1 MTQHPLDRPSAGS
14 LHRILIVRIAAVTA
28 CICVA
33 LAVLVYMTERSR
45 FDQAL
50 IDSTLHTVANLRGLL
65 IDQLDTPHLG
75 DHAKIRET
83 LEKFSAYAPRGT
95 NGRYVFARIMDT
107 GYATVAQKL
116 DPTYQ
121 HQAAVDRYLA
131 EHRHRFTAGEQEVWR
146 RLVTIAGKPHV
157 HVATA
162 LADSRGTV
170 VAYAE
175 GVYAVSDEAVAGI
188 RRRIARAIFLSVA
201 VALAI
206 VALLYPVILR
216 LLRRVAT
223 LSVHLLQ
230 ANLTTIQALGNAIAK
245 RDSDTDLHNYRVTI
259 YSVRLAEALGLKEPS
274 IRSLIKGAFL
284 HDVGKIGIGDEILHK
299 PARLTEEEF
308 REMKRHVQHGRDIVS
323 NSVWLQD
330 ALDVVGGHHEK
341 YDGTGYDNRRKSGDI
356 PILARLFAIIDVFD
370 ALTSERPYK
379 KPLAIEHTLEL
390 LEEGRG
396 TQFDPEILDAF
407 YRIAGG
413 LYDQFAATDR
423 ETLRKALDAI
433 SLRYFSGDIGV
444 MLESESR

>member
-1 MTQHPLDRPSAGS
+1 MAQHPLDRPSAGS

-28 CICVA
+28 GICMV
-33 LAVLVYMTERSR
+33 LAVFVYLVERAR
-45 FDQAL
+45 FDQTL
-50 IDSTLHTVANLRGLL
+50 VDSTMHTVANLRGLL
-65 IDQLDTPHLG
+65 IDQLDAPHLG

-83 LEKFSAYAPRGT
+83 IEKFSAYAPRGT
-95 NGRYVFARIMDT
+95 NGRYVFARITDT
-107 GYATVAQKL
+107 GYETVAQKV
-116 DPTYQ
+116 DPTYE
-121 HQAAVDRYLA
+121 HQPAVDRYLA
-131 EHRHRFTAGEQEVWR
+131 EHRHRFAAGEQEVWR

-162 LADSRGTV
+162 LADKRGTV

-188 RRRIARAIFLSVA
+188 RRRILRTVLLSVA
-201 VALAI
+201 VVLVI
-206 VALLYPVILR
+206 VSLLYPVILH

-223 LSVHLLQ
+223 LSVHLLE

-259 YSVRLAEALGLKEPS
+259 YAVRLAEALGLKEPA

-299 PARLTEEEF
+299 PARLTAEEF
-308 REMKRHVQHGRDIVS
+308 LEMKRHVQHGRDIVS
-323 NSVWLQD
+323 GSVWLQD

-341 YDGTGYDNRRKSGDI
+341 FDGTGYDAKRKSAEI
-356 PILARLFAIIDVFD
+356 PVLARLFSIIDVFD

-379 KPLAIEHTLEL
+379 KPLAFERTLEL

-396 TQFDPEILDAF
+396 TQFDPEILNAF
-407 YRIAGG
+407 RGIARG

-423 ETLRKALDAI
+423 ESLRKALDAI
-433 SLRYFSGDIGV
+433 SLQYFSGDIGA
-444 MLESESR
+444 MLENESS

>member
-1 MTQHPLDRPSAGS
+1 MAQHPLDRPSAGS

-28 CICVA
+28 GICMV
-33 LAVLVYMTERSR
+33 LAVLVYMNERSR

-50 IDSTLHTVANLRGLL
+50 IESTLHTVANLRGLL

-83 LEKFSAYAPRGT
+83 LEIFSAYTPRGT
-95 NGRYVFARIMDT
+95 NGKYVFARIMDT
-107 GYATVAQKL
+107 GYTTVAQKL
-116 DPTYQ
+116 DPAYE
-121 HQAAVDRYLA
+121 HQPAVDRYLA
-131 EHRHRFTAGEQEVWR
+131 EHRHRFAAGEQDVWR
-146 RLVTIAGKPHV
+146 RLVTVAGTPHV

-175 GVYAVSDEAVAGI
+175 GVYAVSDEVVTGI
-188 RRRIARAIFLSVA
+188 RRRIARTVFLSVA
-201 VALAI
+201 VVLAI
-206 VALLYPVILR
+206 VSLLYPVILR

-259 YSVRLAEALGLKEPS
+259 YSVRLAEALGLKEHA

-341 YDGTGYDNRRKSGDI
+341 YDGTGYDNRRKSADI
-356 PILARLFAIIDVFD
+356 PILARLFAIVDVFD

-379 KPLAIEHTLEL
+379 KPLGLERTLEL

-396 TQFDPEILDAF
+396 SQFDPEILDAF
-407 YRIAGG
+407 NGIASG

-423 ETLRKALDAI
+423 ETLRQALDAI
-433 SLRYFSGDIGV
+433 ALRYFSGDIGA

>member
-1 MTQHPLDRPSAGS
+1 MAQHPLDRPSSGS
-14 LHRILIVRIAAVTA
+14 LHRVLIGRIAAVTA
-28 CICVA
+28 GICVA
-33 LAVLVYMTERSR
+33 LAVLVYMTEHSR

-50 IDSTLHTVANLRGLL
+50 VDSTLHSVANLRGLL
-65 IDQLDTPHLG
+65 IDQLDAPRLG

-83 LEKFSAYAPRGT
+83 LDRFSAYAPRGT
-95 NGRYVFARIMDT
+95 NGRYVFVRIMDT
-107 GYATVAQKL
+107 GYTTVAGKL
-116 DPTYQ
+116 DPAYG
-121 HQAAVDRYLA
+121 HQPAVDRYLA
-131 EHRHRFTAGEQEVWR
+131 EHRHRFAAGEPQVWR
-146 RLVTIAGKPHV
+146 KLVTIDDRPHV
-157 HVATA
+157 HVAMA
-162 LADSRGTV
+162 LADSRGAV
-170 VAYAE
+170 VAFAE
-175 GVYAVSDEAVAGI
+175 GVYAVSDEAVAGT
-188 RRRIARAIFLSVA
+188 RWRIARAASLA
-201 VALAI
+201 VIVVLAI

-259 YSVRLAEALGLKEPS
+259 YAVRLAEALGLKEPA

-323 NSVWLQD
+323 SSVWLQD

-341 YDGTGYDNRRKSGDI
+341 YDGTGYDNGAKSADI
-356 PILARLFAIIDVFD
+356 PILARLFSIIDVFD

-379 KPLAIEHTLEL
+379 KPLAFERTLEL

-396 TQFDPEILDAF
+396 SQFDPEILDAF
-407 YRIAGG
+407 RGIARG

-423 ETLRKALDAI
+423 ETLRQALDAI
-433 SLRYFSGDIGV
+433 ALRYFSGDIGA
-444 MLESESR
+444 MLEADS